1 MTAIGLA
8 EIVAGHRARVAA
20 DRRSFE
26 AELEIARN
34 SPSPR
39 DFAGALGDDKISLI
53 AEVKR
58 RSPSRGDLAPH
69 LEPGPLAKAYVAG
82 GASAVSVLTDE
93 NFFGGSWADL
103 HEARSACGVPVLR
116 KDFTLSPLDVCDV
129 RSKGA
134 DAVLLIAAVLEDGL
148 LAELVALAA
157 ELGLV
162 ALVETH
168 TEGEIDR
175 ALAAGATVVGINQRD
190 LGDFTVDPERAAR
203 LASAVPAGCVRVAE
217 SGVRSPEDVRRAAAA
232 GFDAVLVG
240 EQLVT
245 AADPE
250 AEARRLVGG

>member
-1 MTAIGLA
+1 MTAVGLP
-8 EIVAGHRARVAA
+8 EIVEVHRARVAA

-26 AELEIARN
+26 AELETARN
-34 SPSPR
+34 SPPPR
-39 DFAGALGDDKISLI
+39 DFSGALGGDEISLI

-58 RSPSRGDLAPH
+58 RSPSRGEFAPR
-69 LEPGPLAKAYVAG
+69 LEAGSLAKAYVAG

-93 NFFGGSWADL
+93 QFFGGSWADL

-129 RSKGA
+129 RSQGA
-134 DAVLLIAAVLEDGL
+134 DAVLLIVAVLEDGL
-148 LAELVALAA
+148 LADLITLAA
-157 ELGLV
+157 ELDLA

-168 TEGEIDR
+168 SEGEIDR
-175 ALAAGATVVGINQRD
+175 AIAAGATLVGINQRD
-190 LGDFTVDPERAAR
+190 LGDFTVDSGRAAR

-217 SGVRSPEDVRRAAAA
+217 SGVRSPEDVRRASEA

-245 AADPE
+245 AQNPE
-250 AEARRLVGG
+250 AEARRLVQG